1 MDESILHII
10 RLYRQGEVLSAEQ
23 QQVLDAW
30 KNAAAHNREVLSL
43 LDDELWLRDA
53 VLERERYKLNMEPGW
68 ARLQQVIGNDSR
80 NKPQKAVVT
89 RLSRFWWAAAAVV
102 LLFIGAWW
110 WYKTPDSGAIA
121 GTKIQHDIAPGHEG
135 AVLTLSDGR
144 QLVLDSMGNGRIALE
159 DGTSLVLN
167 NNELSYTASA
177 NAQAGVVPTNILSTP
192 RGRQF
197 RLVLPDGSKVW
208 LNAASELRYPAI
220 FNGPERQVSLKGEAY
235 FEVAANKSQPF
246 KVDAEGCIVKVLGT
260 GFNISA
266 YKEDGVVKTTLV
278 QGAVVVGHEGALKQL
293 QPGQQA
299 IMAEAGSI
307 NINPVDIEETI
318 AWKDDRF
325 LFRSIS
331 VPDFLKIIARWYDI
345 EVVYERELQQQM
357 IWVNYSRSQSLL
369 RTLEILKNNGIKF
382 QLKDKRLMIQP

>member
-30 KNAAAHNREVLSL
+30 KNAAIDNREVLSL
-43 LDDELWLRDA
+43 LNDELWLRDA
-53 VLERERYKLNMEPGW
+53 VLEREHYKLNMESGW
-68 ARLQQVIGNDSR
+68 ARLQQLMGDDNRSKSKKVT
-80 NKPQKAVVT
+80 VV
-89 RLSRFWWAAAAVV
+89 RLSSFWWAAAAVIV
-102 LLFIGAWW
+102 LSIGAWW
-110 WYKTPDSGAIA
+110 WYKAPDGAVA
-121 GTKIQHDIAPGHEG
+121 GTKLQHDIAPGHEG

-144 QLVLDSMGNGRIALE
+144 RLVLDSMGNGRIALE
-159 DGTSLVLN
+159 DETSLVLY
-167 NNELSYTASA
+167 NNELSYTVSA
-177 NAQAGVVPTNILSTP
+177 NAQAGAVPVNILSTP

-220 FNGPERQVSLKGEAY
+220 FSGSERQVSLKGEAY

-266 YKEDGVVKTTLV
+266 YKEDGIVKTTLV
-278 QGAVVVGHEGALKQL
+278 QGAVVVGREGALKQL

-307 NINPVDIEETI
+307 NINPADIEEAI